1 MRVPLYTTP
10 TVQWTER
17 LMPTDEYPRHWV
29 TIIDLEIELSD
40 GQVLNIPKGTIWDG
54 ASIPKWLW
62 WLMKPIDE
70 GAIADLLHDWL
81 WGEKENQLKFFRYN
95 IYQTR
100 KFADGERNRWRQKL
114 APKKRIKNA
123 ITNFVIR
130 KTGGF
135 FYSQQLNIPK

>member
-81 WGEKENQLKFFRYN
+81 WGEKENQLKYRYALEYEEDAEVFRSRY
-95 IYQTR
+95 Y
-100 KFADGERNRWRQKL
+100 WRFIL
-114 APKKRIKNA
+114 LGP
-123 ITNFVIR
+123 T
-130 KTGGF
+130 
-135 FYSQQLNIPK
+135 S